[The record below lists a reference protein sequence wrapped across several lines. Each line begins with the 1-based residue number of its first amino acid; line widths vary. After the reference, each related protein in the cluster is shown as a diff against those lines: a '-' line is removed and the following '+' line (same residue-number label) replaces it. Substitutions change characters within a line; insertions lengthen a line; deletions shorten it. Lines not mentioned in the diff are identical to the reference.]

1 MIKKSFKRELL
12 FSFIV
17 VGLIPLILS
26 GLLLIFVF
34 DLQNRA
40 ENLKDANL
48 ALEKTRSV
56 ITECLSKTDDVMQAI
71 ADTKNIK
78 DGIDETDRWERN
90 KVYKTLYETTAGLRS
105 SAYFKIYDAE
115 GTCKYS
121 TDETSENGK
130 LPTYWGVLREAKIH
144 SDKTVVLKGSDY
156 LNDDAT
162 LELARGI
169 FNDEDEC
176 LGYVVAEITREQL
189 EQILSVSFDFSS
201 GLSVLDSHFDEVYA
215 STAAQ
220 GVHMSELVRERIFN
234 GEALSQRGDRLF
246 IVIEELDEYGLYI
259 VAGRNNIFTA
269 DFKKSLLLVIV
280 VLAAVSALICIFV
293 ARIVS
298 KNLTK
303 PVDNLVNAMNSTKGG
318 NLDVNLSSKRE
329 DEFGLLS
336 DTFDEMT
343 KELKSYMELQVK
355 QQKELNE
362 ANLEMMQAQLN
373 PHFLYNTLDTMKWVA
388 KANKVPVIAD
398 LSSDLAAILR
408 TAISGGTFIKLSEEL
423 KLVDAYVNIQKIRF
437 SDKFDYDVEVPMEL
451 EDMIVPKLIIQPIV
465 ENSIIHGFRD
475 RASGQIF
482 VNIYEEDGVLNIE
495 VTDDGNGMTDEQ
507 LMIINAGEPLEDKD
521 GKKKHIGIYNVST
534 ILKLNYGKEY
544 GLRAEAV
551 SDGGTKTTIRIP
563 AERERNV

>member
-1 MIKKSFKRELL
+1 MIKRSFKRELL

-26 GLLLIFVF
+26 GLLLVFVF

-40 ENLKDANL
+40 ENIKDASF
-48 ALEKTRSV
+48 ALEKTRSA
-56 ITECLSKTDDVMQAI
+56 ITECLSDTDDVMQVI
-71 ADTKNIK
+71 VNTKNIK

-90 KVYKTLYETTAGLRS
+90 KVYKTLYETTAELRNN
-105 SAYFKIYDAE
+105 AYFKLYDAE
-115 GTCKYS
+115 GICKYS
-121 TDETSENGK
+121 TDETSENGM
-130 LPTYWGVLREAKIH
+130 LPTYWGLLREAKIH

-169 FNDEDEC
+169 FSDEDEC

-220 GVHMSELVRERIFN
+220 GIHMSDLVRERIFN
-234 GEALSQRGDRLF
+234 GEPLSQRGDRLF
-246 IVIEELDEYGLYI
+246 IEIEELDDYGLYI

-269 DFKKSLLLVIV
+269 DFKKSLLLVIAA
-280 VLAAVSALICIFV
+280 LALGSALICIFV

-318 NLDVNLSSKRE
+318 NLDVSISSKRE

-507 LMIINAGEPLEDKD
+507 LTIINAGEPLEDKD

-534 ILKLNYGKEY
+534 ILKLNYGEEY
-544 GLRAEAV
+544 GLRAESV
-551 SDGGTKTTIRIP
+551 SEGGTKTTIRIP

>member
-1 MIKKSFKRELL
+1 
-12 FSFIV
+12 
-17 VGLIPLILS
+17 
-26 GLLLIFVF
+26 
-34 DLQNRA
+34 
-40 ENLKDANL
+40 
-48 ALEKTRSV
+48 
-56 ITECLSKTDDVMQAI
+56 
-71 ADTKNIK
+71 
-78 DGIDETDRWERN
+78 
-90 KVYKTLYETTAGLRS
+90 
-105 SAYFKIYDAE
+105 
-115 GTCKYS
+115 
-121 TDETSENGK
+121 
-130 LPTYWGVLREAKIH
+130 
-144 SDKTVVLKGSDY
+144 
-156 LNDDAT
+156 
-162 LELARGI
+162 
-169 FNDEDEC
+169 
-176 LGYVVAEITREQL
+176 
-189 EQILSVSFDFSS
+189 
-201 GLSVLDSHFDEVYA
+201 
-215 STAAQ
+215 
-220 GVHMSELVRERIFN
+220 
-234 GEALSQRGDRLF
+234 
-246 IVIEELDEYGLYI
+246 
-259 VAGRNNIFTA
+259 
-269 DFKKSLLLVIV
+269 
-280 VLAAVSALICIFV
+280 
-293 ARIVS
+293 
-298 KNLTK
+298 
-303 PVDNLVNAMNSTKGG
+303 
-318 NLDVNLSSKRE
+318 VNLSSKRE

-398 LSSDLAAILR
+398 LSSDLASILR